1 MAMQR
6 TPDVTYEVVDGRA
19 MIVDP
24 SGREILTLNPVGTL
38 VWEALDGALDV
49 DGLTDRLLPQLTGV
63 TRDVLR
69 RDVAA
74 FVDELTT
81 GGLIAESTPGPS

>member
-1 MAMQR
+1 MRRAA
-6 TPDVTYEVVDGRA
+6 DVVYEVVEGRA

-24 SGREILTLNPVGTL
+24 SGKEILTLNPVGTL

-49 DGLTDRLLPQLTGV
+49 DGLTDQLLPKLTGV

-69 RDVAA
+69 RDVAT

-81 GGLIAESTPGPS
+81 GGLIAETTPGPS